1 MLTLHHLKGKKQ
13 LSGKG
18 YMQINNAL
26 LAKENTS
33 QLVEANMGIVIVI
46 ALRTDGG
53 FKLIA
58 QDCESPR
65 ASGLPVG
72 N

>member
-1 MLTLHHLKGKKQ
+1 
-13 LSGKG
+13 
-18 YMQINNAL
+18 MQINNAL

-53 FKLIA
+53 FKFIA